1 MFISD
6 TARLYRMAAEGANF
20 TNGCGWGRRVSP
32 GKYGCEQKKNNVK
45 ERRNKKYKCKRIR
58 WIEENYCV
66 VMLTQG
72 IQILVQSIEVS
83 WVADH
88 EKERGACMLACQ

>member
-1 MFISD
+1 MD
-6 TARLYRMAAEGANF
+6 VDGGGELVQVNMGVN
-20 TNGCGWGRRVSP
+20 
-32 GKYGCEQKKNNVK
+32 KKNNVK

-88 EKERGACMLACQ
+88 EKNEEHACWHANRDMSIG